1 MVSLKKLYL
10 IKFTRVYARARHA
23 FNVELHALSRTIL
36 IQVGLFK
43 WGVLLLIVKGGEE

>member
-1 MVSLKKLYL
+1 MIMRKLHV

-43 WGVLLLIVKGGEE
+43 WGVLVLIIKGGAK